1 MSSTR
6 ARTKWWGAFLVLLV
20 AHQSFAGVS
29 RPIQDKY
36 RRAYENKALFLKIPV
51 FSEKQYVQL
60 RGGSISP
67 DQGPDSGSA
76 RFKVGDQVR
85 VLGLDF
91 GGDEIRFKLGAIS
104 GAGLAEI
111 IFRFDSPLQETFPNS
126 DVFESAVRATFTEGL
141 KYSDLEDAK
150 RGYVEDQFERV
161 VREIAA
167 TSGASRETVLKN
179 MAPHL
184 PAYQDA
190 MRDIENLRN
199 RTQDLNEQ
207 ISQLRS
213 ENRKLDADLKSQQSD
228 AARLRS
234 ANQGLQ
240 EKIDSSTQQLSRLG
254 EDLRSARGVTQGYQK
269 ELASLQRSLNIKVDT
284 NRELGSQISELGQ
297 AMRKLQKDNEG
308 LLGQNSSLRTNLEK
322 LQSQMAGLKGDLED
336 ARNTNRQM
344 KDTIATLTSKEDS
357 LARQYLDLKR
367 NKENLDTVIL
377 SIDNFATRTVEDRTT
392 DGFHIGKAQ
401 VYLKDV
407 LIGSLE
413 WRLPERLD
421 HTEQQQ
427 GEVSFSSESID
438 YVKVAPE
445 ERVLLRSLGDRLKLQ
460 VKLVPVTSTIEVKP
474 ENDAEVQEIG
484 ERERAAWRWQIYN
497 NGTQD
502 SRLVLGVRFINK
514 NADSIPVFLRE
525 QAVTS
530 SSIVRQVRNYLQPIP
545 IGIGTLCGFLLF
557 GIVGIFRRAA
567 HHEKVHDRPLHSEQN
582 PPYVGHKK
590 L

>member
-1 MSSTR
+1 M
-6 ARTKWWGAFLVLLV
+6 LLV
-20 AHQSFAGVS
+20 AHQGFAGVS
-29 RPIQDKY
+29 RAIQEKY
-36 RRAYENKALFLKIPV
+36 RRAYENKALFLKVPV
-51 FSEKQYVQL
+51 FAEKQYVEL
-60 RGGSISP
+60 KGGTISP
-67 DQGPDSGSA
+67 DQGPNTGVA

-111 IFRFDSPLQETFPNS
+111 IFKFDSPLQETFPNS
-126 DVFESAVRATFTEGL
+126 DFFEKAVQATFTEGL

-167 TSGASRETVLKN
+167 TSGASREAVLKN

-199 RTQDLNEQ
+199 RNQNLNEQ
-207 ISQLRS
+207 VSQMQS
-213 ENRKLDADLKSQQSD
+213 ENRKLEADLKAQLSE

-240 EKIDSSTQQLSRLG
+240 EKIDSSAMQLSRLG
-254 EDLRSARGVTQGYQK
+254 DDLRSARGATQGYQR
-269 ELASLQRSLNIKVDT
+269 ELASLQRSLNIKVDAS
-284 NRELGSQISELGQ
+284 RDLASQIGDLGQ

-308 LLGQNSSLRTNLEK
+308 LLGQNSSLRTNMEK
-322 LQSQMAGLKGDLED
+322 LQSQIAKLQGDLED
-336 ARNTNRQM
+336 AKNSNREM
-344 KDTIATLTSKEDS
+344 KDTIAALTSKEDS

-367 NKENLDTVIL
+367 EKENLDTAIL
-377 SIDNFATRTVEDRTT
+377 SMDNLSTRTVEESVT
-392 DGFHIGKAQ
+392 DGFHSGKAQ
-401 VYLKDV
+401 VYLKNV
-407 LIGSLE
+407 LIGFLE
-413 WRLPERLD
+413 WRLPERLS
-421 HTEQQQ
+421 HAEQQQ
-427 GEVSFSSESID
+427 GEVGFSSESID
-438 YVKVAPE
+438 YVRVTPE

-460 VKLVPVTSTIEVKP
+460 VKLAPTTPTIDVKP
-474 ENDAEVQEIG
+474 ENDKAVQEIG
-484 ERERAAWRWQIYN
+484 ERERATWRWSISN

-502 SRLVLGVRFINK
+502 SRLVLGVRFINR

-545 IGIGTLCGFLLF
+545 VAIGALFGFLLF
-557 GIVGIFRRAA
+557 GIVGIFRHAA
-567 HHEKVHDRPLHSEQN
+567 HREKPHDRQLPPEN
-582 PPYVGHKK
+582 TPPYVGHKK